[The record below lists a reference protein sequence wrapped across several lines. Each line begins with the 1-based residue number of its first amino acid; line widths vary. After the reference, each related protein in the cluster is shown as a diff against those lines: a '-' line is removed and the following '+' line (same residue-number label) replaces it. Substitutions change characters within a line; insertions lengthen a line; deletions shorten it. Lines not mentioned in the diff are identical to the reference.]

1 MGIGR
6 RHDDADAPQGD
17 LWMDWLAKAVVSTL
31 AVATLL
37 FVAQRFGRRAA
48 GLMTG
53 LPTVTAP
60 ALGWLSFEHG
70 AGFASHAA
78 EAGVAAGALCALF
91 AWVYAA
97 AVEAGHRR
105 WVALSAGVAACAV
118 PLPWVARAPL
128 ELASLTPAVMLAC
141 VLASWAMRRS
151 APPPGPPSP
160 ATGLCGRQSL
170 VITSMV
176 AGGLT
181 VAAGWAG
188 MVFGAFAAGF
198 ATSAPVLAALIA
210 LCLHRTGDGPS
221 VHRFLTGYADGLLGR
236 TVFVAL
242 FGWWV
247 VPMGTGAAW
256 MLALV
261 ASMLLWLAL
270 RPGLRWLDR
279 RVAA

>member
-1 MGIGR
+1 ME
-6 RHDDADAPQGD
+6 
-17 LWMDWLAKAVVSTL
+17 WVAKAVASTL

-37 FVAQRFGRRAA
+37 VVAQRFGRRAA

-60 ALGWLSFEHG
+60 ALGWLSLEHG

-78 EAGVAAGALCALF
+78 EAGVATGALCAFF

-97 AVEAGHRR
+97 AVEAGRQR
-105 WVALSAGVAACAV
+105 WVALGIGVAACAA

-128 ELASLTPAVMLAC
+128 DLAFLTPAVLLAC
-141 VLASWAMRRS
+141 AFASWAIRRGARPAG
-151 APPPGPPSP
+151 APNP
-160 ATGLCGRQSL
+160 AAGLCGRASL
-170 VITSMV
+170 LITAMV
-176 AGGLT
+176 AGVLT
-181 VAAGWAG
+181 GAAGWAG
-188 MVFGAFAAGF
+188 NAFGAFAAGV

-210 LCLHRTGDGPS
+210 LCLHRAGDGPS

-247 VPMGTGAAW
+247 VPLGPGAAW
-256 MLALV
+256 LLALLL
-261 ASMLLWLAL
+261 SMLVWLTV

-279 RVAA
+279 RVTG